1 MLPIEDQ
8 QSWIRG
14 VGWNLGMV
22 FMVLEFLQRYS
33 KAYVAHLKTWGFG
46 LFFCMFAP
54 ELYLNHND

>member
-1 MLPIEDQ
+1 MMNT
-8 QSWIRG
+8 IRYAFRFAFG
-14 VGWNLGMV
+14 VNLGMV

-46 LFFCMFAP
+46 LIFCMFAP